1 LELDLPWFDKE
12 NRRGA
17 TRHRYDGNN
26 AWVGLDGSLVRR
38 CQIINLS
45 RTGVRLAVTNADS
58 LPNKFTLILSKN
70 SRGRPARVKWRCG
83 NEIGAEFFGAYAG
96 SGSRLAADTPKANSS
111 SISRLDADAPKANS
125 SSASRLGADGLKA
138 NTGSRLTADAPG
150 AVSATRGKGKKTEKP
165 VSNLSL
171 QARGQQRQGRSS
183 LKTDARK
190 FIGSITHSSRS
201 PSSNSTLSEQR
212 DQVDQGNTK
221 KKSLDLSRLRK
232 KLGPNHIALI
242 HALKEVDPDSPH
254 GRELASIIESLEE
267 TSD

>member
-26 AWVGLDGSLVRR
+26 TWVGLDGSLVRR
-38 CQIINLS
+38 CQIIDLS

-83 NEIGAEFFGAYAG
+83 NEIGAEFFAAYAD

-111 SISRLDADAPKANS
+111 SISRLHADAPKANS
-125 SSASRLGADGLKA
+125 SSGSRLGADGLKA

-150 AVSATRGKGKKTEKP
+150 AVSATRGEGQKSE
-165 VSNLSL
+165 NLSL
-171 QARGQQRQGRSS
+171 QARGQQRQGRTN
-183 LKTDARK
+183 LKPDARR